1 MPPFYDDG
9 EKNGMDMKSQVDE
22 SRRDEDQLD
31 EVGVLN
37 GGVGVVAVML
47 STISFL

>member
-1 MPPFYDDG
+1 
-9 EKNGMDMKSQVDE
+9 MKKRGSRFDE
-22 SRRDEDQLD
+22 EFEVGAMMMMMIDQLD